1 MVRMMEDLWQ
11 NSKHVV
17 CLSQKHFL
25 KGYRAA
31 SYNRKKG
38 LIRNWMPCSRVLCL
52 FHFHTLGQ
60 YLCHI

>member
-17 CLSQKHFL
+17 CLTRKNFL

-38 LIRNWMPCSRVLCL
+38 LIRNI
-52 FHFHTLGQ
+52 G
-60 YLCHI
+60 CHAPEFYVYFIFIH

>member
-17 CLSQKHFL
+17 FLTRKNFL

-38 LIRNWMPCSRVLCL
+38 LIRNI
-52 FHFHTLGQ
+52 G
-60 YLCHI
+60 CHAPEFYVYFIFIH